1 MEKHSGI
8 VDSGALFKVISRK
21 RIVKVPSSHKIIGT
35 VGEHM
40 SEAITFQVDK
50 TIEGYDIKGCSDHY
64 LTWENAN
71 GEKGH
76 DPLKLVDED
85 EEFLYFTWE
94 IRGNTTVKAG
104 IVSFSLHF
112 EDYSDDG
119 EPCYDWGT
127 SPCKE
132 CEILDRINA
141 AVATYQLI
149 YIDGDTLV
157 FADYTPVRD
166 GTILLETAGIVP
178 EGSKTIDTN
187 GHHDVATLVSVDV
200 AVPTERAPEIEVQNG
215 GLVVA
220 SDGTPQNVT
229 THQLDAPTIDIEN
242 GIVKAENYGM
252 ETTHQLDAPTID
264 IEDGGIVKA
273 ENYGV
278 ETTHQLD
285 APTID
290 IEDGG
295 IVKAENYGM
304 ETTHQL
310 DAPDI
315 TIADGKV
322 TAEANGLTADKDLDS
337 PTITFNGSYVTA
349 TANGLTKKERIWAA
363 EFVKRTKV
371 SVYHSAGGQLTYQ
384 GINLDT
390 NAMELVTY
398 PFTPAS
404 DLPTELN
411 PIAGSYLYFDPVN
424 DASDL
429 KVNGMSVKDE
439 IKLNGVSR
447 KFIIV
452 PEVEDGTVVN
462 ITMN

>member
-1 MEKHSGI
+1 MENHSGI
-8 VDSGALFKVISRK
+8 VDSGAFFKVVSRK
-21 RIVKVPSSHKIIGT
+21 RIVKVPSSHKVIGT

-50 TIEGYDIKGCSDHY
+50 TIEGHDIKECAEHY
-64 LTWENAN
+64 LTWINAK

-76 DPLKLVDED
+76 DPLNLVDED

-94 IRGNTTVKAG
+94 IRGNTTVEAG

-112 EDYSDDG
+112 KDYSDDG
-119 EPCYDWGT
+119 ELCYDWGT

-132 CEILDRINA
+132 CEILNRINA

-166 GTILLETAGIVP
+166 GTIMLETTGIVP
-178 EGSKTIDTN
+178 EGSMTIEAN
-187 GHHDVATLVSVDV
+187 GHYSVGELAGVDV
-200 AVPTERAPEIEVQNG
+200 AVPRDNPFTLELQDG
-215 GLVVA
+215 GLMVA
-220 SDGTPQNVT
+220 SDGVNTT
-229 THQLDAPTIDIEN
+229 ITHQLEMPSISIDDGKVTAAANGLDAEHP
-242 GIVKAENYGM
+242 
-252 ETTHQLDAPTID
+252 LDAPTID

-304 ETTHQL
+304 ETTRQL

-337 PTITFNGSYVTA
+337 PTITFNGGYVTA
-349 TANGLTKKERIWAA
+349 TANGLTKKERIWVD
-363 EFVKRTKV
+363 ELVKRTKV
-371 SVYHSAGGQLTYQ
+371 SVHHSAGGLLTCQ
-384 GINLDT
+384 GINSDT
-390 NAMELVTY
+390 NAMELVPY
-398 PFTPAS
+398 PFTHAS
-404 DLPTELN
+404 DLPTELYL
-411 PIAGSYLYFDPVN
+411 IAGSYLYFTTVSTASYITVN
-424 DASDL
+424 DVL
-429 KVNGMSVKDE
+429 VTDE
-439 IKLNGVSR
+439 ITYNGVSY

-452 PEVEDGTVVN
+452 PEVEDGTVVK